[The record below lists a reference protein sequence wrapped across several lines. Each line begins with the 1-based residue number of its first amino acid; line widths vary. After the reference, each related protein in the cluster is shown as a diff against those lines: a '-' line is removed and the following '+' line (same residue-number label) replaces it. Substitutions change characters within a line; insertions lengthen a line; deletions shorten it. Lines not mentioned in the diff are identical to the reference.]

1 MYEEL
6 YEQFS
11 EGEKAAYLARIGMVG
26 AIHPDRETLDRL
38 IFAHQCAI
46 PFENLDICELGKAI
60 ALGTRAIYTKV
71 VEQRRGG
78 YCFELNAAFYDLLEA
93 CGFTA

>member
-1 MYEEL
+1 M
-6 YEQFS
+6 Q
-11 EGEKAAYLARIGMVG
+11 AVARIGVTG
-26 AIHPDRETLDRL
+26 AIHLDRESFDRL
-38 IFAHQCAI
+38 IFAHQCAV

-60 ALGTRAIYTKV
+60 SLGTRAIYAKV